1 MTENEGQAIGRKGF
15 KITYEETTSSYQK
28 KKEKGKTEDMNAS
41 IVKY

>member
-15 KITYEETTSSYQK
+15 KITYEETTSSYK
-28 KKEKGKTEDMNAS
+28 KKEKGKTEDMNAY